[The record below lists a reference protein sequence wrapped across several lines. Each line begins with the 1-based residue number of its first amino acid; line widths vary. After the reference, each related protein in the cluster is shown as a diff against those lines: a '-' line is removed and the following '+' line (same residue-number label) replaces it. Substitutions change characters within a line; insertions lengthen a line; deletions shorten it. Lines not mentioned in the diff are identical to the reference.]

1 MDMANAVVN
10 IARNASFRFVYAQLR
25 NIKNSHKML
34 ARNPMIL
41 INATRGAVLDAIR
54 IQVTLK
60 HSIQRHGKVIRD
72 VMNRVLCK
80 AGCVICC
87 PFTSGV
93 RVWRSEVASSTLHIH
108 EAVSQLITSKSFK
121 QWITSPQMTC
131 TSSIITNVQQDDKS
145 TDGDVA
151 HHLESSTAPKDDQ
164 RCVWNPLTVRAG
176 RIFGTSKHVRYSEYS
191 EHEKES
197 NN

>member
-1 MDMANAVVN
+1 MAILRRFPNISEDSRRLPRIPENWRRFPKMFEDCRRLPTKNPQIFDFIFVVN
-10 IARNASFRFVYAQLR
+10 F
-25 NIKNSHKML
+25 
-34 ARNPMIL
+34 
-41 INATRGAVLDAIR
+41 T
-54 IQVTLK
+54 
-60 HSIQRHGKVIRD
+60 
-72 VMNRVLCK
+72 CK
-80 AGCVICC
+80 
-87 PFTSGV
+87 
-93 RVWRSEVASSTLHIH
+93 RSVFI
-108 EAVSQLITSKSFK
+108 AVSQLITSKSSK
-121 QWITSPQMTC
+121 QQITSPQMTC